1 MLGVSLQSLPSS
13 ELRRDCCSYLQ
24 WQGIH
29 RSPTW
34 PRSHQKIQC
43 YKDVRSHTYSLKKQK
58 TLSPFVRLLGGE
70 GPVGKAGRGAGCFSK
85 EEASV
90 SPPCPK
96 SHP

>member
-1 MLGVSLQSLPSS
+1 MWDASLQSLPSS
-13 ELRRDCCSYLQ
+13 ESKEGLLPLRTMAGCTQESYLAQ
-24 WQGIH
+24 EPLENSVLQ
-29 RSPTW
+29 R
-34 PRSHQKIQC
+34 C
-43 YKDVRSHTYSLKKQK
+43 VYSYVFFKKQR
-58 TLSPFVRLLGGE
+58 TLSPFVKLLGGE